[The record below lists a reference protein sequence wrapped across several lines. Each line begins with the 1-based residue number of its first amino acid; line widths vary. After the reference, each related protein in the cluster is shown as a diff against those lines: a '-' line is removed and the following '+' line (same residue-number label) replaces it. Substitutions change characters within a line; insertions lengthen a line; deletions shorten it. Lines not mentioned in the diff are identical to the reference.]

1 MGISLVHSVA
11 HHRER
16 RWVARARTD
25 IETPHVLETSFLITT
40 AEYPS
45 HIVDKGDGVCAKAV
59 SGECAPY
66 GSLAPIH
73 HGRRRGLDVRHIGE
87 MRDRAK
93 TRRWVGDWDAGRLCG
108 SGGGGSGERG

>member
-11 HHRER
+11 HHTEER
-16 RWVARARTD
+16 WAAHARTD
-25 IETPHVLETSFLITT
+25 IETPFLIIA

-45 HIVDKGDGVCAKAV
+45 HIVDKDDGVRAKAV

-66 GSLAPIH
+66 GSLTPIH
-73 HGRRRGLDVRHIGE
+73 HGWRCGLDIGE

-93 TRRWVGDWDAGRLCG
+93 TRKWAGDWDAGRLCG
-108 SGGGGSGERG
+108 RGGGGSGERS